1 MLIINTN
8 SKNVLIDTLYS
19 SGLLNIEF
27 VDLNKDNNSDILVS
41 YIGNNPTNDLYLFDP
56 TNNIFRN
63 LEGFI
68 KYPDAVQLKAYPK
81 FYYSYHRAGCAD
93 LDWVSDLFKI
103 ENFKTIQIGRIYGMS
118 CEDNPQVIEIYKKLF
133 PLSPSYRPNLTLVRM
148 RAGCGVH
155 KHTPRP
161 HNQHHFDFYKCDA
174 FKIENIIFL
183 DSKAIA

>member
-1 MLIINTN
+1 MDFENIHSDCECNCIDNATEDTVSVWAFKTN
-8 SKNVLIDTLYS
+8 KTFLRPADFKTKWEKEDRDALDCKAICGKK
-19 SGLLNIEF
+19 GLSMCIFNEE
-27 VDLNKDNNSDILVS
+27 NKD
-41 YIGNNPTNDLYLFDP
+41 
-56 TNNIFRN
+56 
-63 LEGFI
+63 E
-68 KYPDAVQLKAYPK
+68 
-81 FYYSYHRAGCAD
+81 
-93 LDWVSDLFKI
+93 
-103 ENFKTIQIGRIYGMS
+103 
-118 CEDNPQVIEIYKKLF
+118 VIEIYKKLF

>member
-118 CEDNPQVIEIYKKLF
+118 CEDNPQVIEIYKIIDNKEGREKLVEKLPYF
-133 PLSPSYRPNLTLVRM
+133 
-148 RAGCGVH
+148 
-155 KHTPRP
+155 KHIPQFEDKWKFIEKYWEK
-161 HNQHHFDFYKCDA
+161 NFEK
-174 FKIENIIFL
+174 FK
-183 DSKAIA
+183 